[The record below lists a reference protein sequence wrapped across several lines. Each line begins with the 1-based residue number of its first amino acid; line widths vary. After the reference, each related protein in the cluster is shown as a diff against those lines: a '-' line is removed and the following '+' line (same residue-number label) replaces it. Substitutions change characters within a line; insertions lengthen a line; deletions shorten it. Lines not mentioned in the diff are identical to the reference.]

1 VTGGGYAFLMLHM
14 AAIATAVTVTFVIW
28 FAVVVMA
35 LGSALWPL
43 LAGVH

>member
-1 VTGGGYAFLMLHM
+1 MLHM
-14 AAIATAVTVTFVIW
+14 AGITAAVAVAFVTW

-35 LGSALWPL
+35 LGSMLWPL